1 MLYAVEPTLAS
12 ELERGSIV
20 RGGCQNL
27 RVTEVAVSDH
37 HVRVT
42 GIPHYDDDI
51 DVGGNLREAE
61 PRSETHFCLRA
72 DELIDRVVTYGDR
85 ADFGL
90 EVVI

>member
-12 ELERGSIV
+12 ELERGAIV

-27 RVTEVAVSDH
+27 RVTEVTTSDH
-37 HVRVT
+37 RVRVT

-51 DVGGNLREAE
+51 DVGGNLRETG
-61 PRSETHFCLRA
+61 PRPESHFCLRA
-72 DELIDRVVTYGDR
+72 NEPIDRVVTYGDR

-90 EVVI
+90 EAVI